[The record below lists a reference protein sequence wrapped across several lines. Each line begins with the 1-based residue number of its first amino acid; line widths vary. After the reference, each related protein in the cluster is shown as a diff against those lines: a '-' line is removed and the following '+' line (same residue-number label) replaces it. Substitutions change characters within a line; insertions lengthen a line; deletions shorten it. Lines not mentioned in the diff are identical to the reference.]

1 MLLDLRRLTHALSDC
16 TIGHTIDYHETVP
29 STMPIAHDLARKPGT
44 RSGTVVVAEAQTA
57 GRGRQSRRWEAP
69 PAQALL
75 VSVVLQPPIHVPVEQ
90 LPMAVGVAAA
100 AAIESSLPGL
110 TGHVGLK
117 WPNDLLV
124 GAGMADAAKV
134 GGILM
139 EARFDGGDLAHVVAG
154 IGLNV
159 HQRLPDLPAPQPGA
173 PPPGS
178 LHHFLE
184 QQGHGNAPPLDRTA
198 LLIALCRSLA
208 LHLSPAIN
216 GNELLTRWRQR
227 LWTLGE
233 HVCLYERD
241 NVVWA
246 GRAADVNAD
255 GQLVVVNDAGEAR
268 RFLAGDV
275 SVRSA

>member
-1 MLLDLRRLTHALSDC
+1 MLDRHRLLHALSDC
-16 TIGHTIDYHETVP
+16 AIGHTIDYHHTVP
-29 STMPIAHDLARKPGT
+29 STMPVAHELARQPGT
-44 RSGTVVVAEAQTA
+44 RSGTLVVAEEQTA
-57 GRGRQSRRWEAP
+57 GRGRQARRWEAP

-75 VSVVLQPPIHVPVEQ
+75 VSVLLQPPIHVPVKQ
-90 LPMAVGVAAA
+90 LPMAIGVAAA
-100 AAIESSLPGL
+100 AAIESFAPGL
-110 TGHVGLK
+110 AGHVGLK

-139 EARFDGGDLAHVVAG
+139 EARYDGGGLAHVVAG
-154 IGLNV
+154 IGINV
-159 HQRLPDLPAPQPGA
+159 HQRAADLPTPQPGA
-173 PPPGS
+173 PPAS

-184 QQGHGNAPPLDRTA
+184 QQGHGNTPPLDRTA

-208 LHLSPAIN
+208 LHLSPAMN
-216 GNELLTRWRQR
+216 GSELLMRWRQR

-233 HVCLYERD
+233 HVCLYERGE
-241 NVVWA
+241 VLWA
-246 GRAADVNAD
+246 GRAVDVDAE
-255 GQLVVVNDAGEAR
+255 GQLVVVNGAGETR